1 MPEQPPYL
9 RIADELRQRIAEH
22 VWEPGDRL
30 PSRAQIGQ
38 EFGVGENVV
47 RRAQELLISQGVL
60 EGRAGSGTY
69 VAEPRQRVRV
79 VRSSAREQPEGSPFR
94 ADMKAVGRQGD
105 WESRT
110 DAKVPAPAEIAARL
124 GIAEGELCVRT
135 AYEFLADGRP
145 VQLSTSWEPYDLT
158 AGSLVVLPEGGPH
171 AGAGVVNRMAAI
183 GITVSHAVEQPE
195 PRQATAEEASLLGIQ
210 KAALARTSDGR
221 TTATRDVP
229 SRRRT
234 SWCPPRT
241 ARSCTRFRSAGRK
254 SLALKGGSHGL
265 GVRTGSQRAA
275 LSIRALGVA
284 VLDGDEVGC
293 LIDEP
298 RALVPRNQPQRGVRA
313 MGVWLT
319 SLYGRP
325 QSDSGRVAAGR
336 WNLNCLTN
344 THPDVRV
351 STKRGHIVDL
361 DALGHGVCPQA
372 AQQALGPG
380 FAAGLKIPI
389 HEGLFERSGSLY
401 RSCPILSVYAVRV
414 VATRQRQDRRQ
425 QKHPDSTPDPSSH
438 ARSPVSHPPSS
449 LSSGGLQHRVRVR

>member
-38 EFGVGENVV
+38 ECGVGENVV

-110 DAKVPAPAEIAARL
+110 DAKVPAPTKIAARL

-158 AGSLVVLPEGGPH
+158 AGTLVVLPEGGPH

-210 KAALARTSDGR
+210 KAALVTHI
-221 TTATRDVP
+221 
-229 SRRRT
+229 RRT
-234 SWCPPRT
+234 YYSD
-241 ARSCTRFRSAGRK
+241 
-254 SLALKGGSHGL
+254 
-265 GVRTGSQRAA
+265 Q
-275 LSIRALGVA
+275 
-284 VLDGDEVGC
+284 
-293 LIDEP
+293 
-298 RALVPRNQPQRGVRA
+298 
-313 MGVWLT
+313 
-319 SLYGRP
+319 GRP
-325 QSDSGRVAAGR
+325 VETADIVVPAAH
-336 WNLNCLTN
+336 CE
-344 THPDVRV
+344 
-351 STKRGHIVDL
+351 IVYE
-361 DALGHGVCPQA
+361 
-372 AQQALGPG
+372 
-380 FAAGLKIPI
+380 IPI
-389 HEGLFERSGSLY
+389 SR
-401 RSCPILSVYAVRV
+401 A
-414 VATRQRQDRRQ
+414 
-425 QKHPDSTPDPSSH
+425 
-438 ARSPVSHPPSS
+438 
-449 LSSGGLQHRVRVR
+449 